1 MVNVGRTRDPDP
13 TDPSSMSLKEYK
25 KILQDNPL
33 SSILY
38 PLWLIVTEKLCR
50 FESVPVLTKFE

>member
-13 TDPSSMSLKEYK
+13 TDPSSMSLKDYK
-25 KILQDNPL
+25 KILQDN
-33 SSILY
+33 LY

-50 FESVPVLTKFE
+50 FESLLSPTKFE